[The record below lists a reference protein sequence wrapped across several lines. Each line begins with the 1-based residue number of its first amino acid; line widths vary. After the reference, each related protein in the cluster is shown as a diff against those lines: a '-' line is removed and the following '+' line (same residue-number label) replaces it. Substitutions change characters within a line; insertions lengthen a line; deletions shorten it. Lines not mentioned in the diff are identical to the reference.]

1 MGVWVKK
8 RCEKLRIRSFGAG
21 IFPFKCPCPETFR
34 LLGNSGS
41 TRSTGAPGAPGG
53 AQSDGTPKII
63 NQLITHNTT
72 QFKKSK
78 STENIVAFSSTLS
91 STFYVS

>member
-1 MGVWVKK
+1 MSVEH
-8 RCEKLRIRSFGAG
+8 R
-21 IFPFKCPCPETFR
+21 T
-34 LLGNSGS
+34 
-41 TRSTGAPGAPGG
+41 APGG

>member
-1 MGVWVKK
+1 MLIARKALREVLIDAVPPHVNMQWMTTCTGVV
-8 RCEKLRIRSFGAG
+8 
-21 IFPFKCPCPETFR
+21 P
-34 LLGNSGS
+34 
-41 TRSTGAPGAPGG
+41 PGG

-63 NQLITHNTT
+63 NPLITHNTT

-78 STENIVAFSSTLS
+78 STENIIAFSSTLS

>member
-34 LLGNSGS
+34 RPGS
-41 TRSTGAPGAPGG
+41 IICFSKQMMSVIAVKPLEADQGRVQNALY
-53 AQSDGTPKII
+53 KIKCGI
-63 NQLITHNTT
+63 RKLEH
-72 QFKKSK
+72 
-78 STENIVAFSSTLS
+78 
-91 STFYVS
+91 

>member
-34 LLGNSGS
+34 SNSLILRSREHHIQPFKVNWLEHPAVKTDIEVILLDSQSHRKVTPARVLRWGS
-41 TRSTGAPGAPGG
+41 APG
-53 AQSDGTPKII
+53 K
-63 NQLITHNTT
+63 
-72 QFKKSK
+72 
-78 STENIVAFSSTLS
+78 
-91 STFYVS
+91 